1 MAKSNKTPLCMPI
14 PDSKRKAVIDYVI
27 RRQGKDAYSFVAKS
41 NTILIIPEDEMKE
54 MVAEGQ
60 EAKKQTGKVV
70 TADDILKAK

>member
-1 MAKSNKTPLCMPI
+1 MPI
-14 PDSKRKAVIDYVI
+14 PDSKRKAVIDYTI

-70 TADDILKAK
+70 TADAILKAK